1 MNTYVVE
8 FLKQEV
14 INVCSESELTANDI
28 LNEIDEIIYDESL
41 SDLEALEKIEL
52 ILEQYKT
59 TTS

>member
-14 INVCSESELTANDI
+14 INVCRESELTANDI